1 MGKYYIA
8 RVQGNQWSTNF
19 DQSTSTPITF
29 NLYIRETNLD
39 AAQKRVWLWCDDH
52 QIKDADFDITRI
64 FMFGVDNVL
73 AI

>member
-1 MGKYYIA
+1 MA
-8 RVQGNQWSTNF
+8 RVWGIQEGSWTQGIKAI
-19 DQSTSTPITF
+19 PITF
-29 NLYIRETNLD
+29 NLYIREANLD
-39 AAQKRVWLWCDDH
+39 AAQKRVWLWCDEH